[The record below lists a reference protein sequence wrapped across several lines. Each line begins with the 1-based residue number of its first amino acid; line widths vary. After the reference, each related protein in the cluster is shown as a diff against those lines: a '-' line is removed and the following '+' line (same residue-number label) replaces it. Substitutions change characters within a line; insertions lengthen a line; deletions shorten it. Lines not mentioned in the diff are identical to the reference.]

1 MKEANCRQPTL
12 DKLYQRFL
20 DNENSAAFITSV
32 SQRYTIATLERLSY
46 RGSQTSRRAAV
57 LALGFLGNI
66 ESNMALGEAMHDND
80 RGVRLLAEDGI
91 RRLWCR
97 VGSIAQ
103 QQRLANIIR
112 LNNAEQFHEAI
123 DHATDLINE
132 APWFAEAWN
141 QRAVA
146 YFHLAEYDDSAND
159 CQQTLELNPY
169 HFGAAVG
176 MAHCYLELND
186 AFAALDN
193 FRRALDLNPDMEGVR
208 AQVEYLQRSL
218 EER

>member
-12 DKLYQRFL
+12 NKLYQQFL
-20 DNENSAAFITSV
+20 DKERSAAFIKSV
-32 SQRYTIATLERLSY
+32 SQRYTIATLERLS
-46 RGSQTSRRAAV
+46 RLGSQTTRRAAV
-57 LALGFLGNI
+57 LALGFLADF
-66 ESNMALGEAMHDND
+66 ESNAALGEAMQDND

-103 QQRLANIIR
+103 QQQLANIIR

-123 DHATDLINE
+123 EEATDLINE

-159 CQQTLELNPY
+159 CQQTLELNSY